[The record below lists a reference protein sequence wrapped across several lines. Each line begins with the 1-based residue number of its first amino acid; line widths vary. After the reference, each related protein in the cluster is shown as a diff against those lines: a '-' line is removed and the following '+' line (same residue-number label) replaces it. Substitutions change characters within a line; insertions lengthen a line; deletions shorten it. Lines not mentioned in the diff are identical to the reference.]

1 MTLPIP
7 APAAKRG
14 QARSRLGFTPLDF
27 AMQQG
32 HSRPAISKGANQIM
46 TSAAT
51 DITEGGN
58 RRVALLIAVLALMLA
73 FSEIGGK
80 NAEQDALAKNVE
92 ASNLWAFFQAKTIR
106 GTTLRTAAEAM
117 EVDLAGATDPAT
129 RERLQKRI
137 DGWKATIARY
147 ESEPETNEGRK
158 ELIVRAKAAEAQ
170 RDISSARDDKYDIVS
185 GLLQIAIVIS
195 SAAIITGIG
204 LLAWTGGA
212 LGLAALALMFVAQ
225 FAPTALF

>member
-1 MTLPIP
+1 MSTEIE
-7 APAAKRG
+7 
-14 QARSRLGFTPLDF
+14 TP
-27 AMQQG
+27 Q
-32 HSRPAISKGANQIM
+32 
-46 TSAAT
+46 
-51 DITEGGN
+51 GGN
-58 RRVALLIAVLALMLA
+58 KRIALLIAILALMLA

-80 NAEQDALAKNVE
+80 NAEQDALARNVE

-117 EVDLAGATDPAT
+117 EVELAGATEPAA

-137 DGWKATIARY
+137 EGWKATVARY

-158 ELIVRAKAAEAQ
+158 ELMARAKAAEAQ

-185 GLLQIAIVIS
+185 GLLQIAIVVS

-225 FAPTALF
+225 LAPTALF

>member
-1 MTLPIP
+1 M
-7 APAAKRG
+7 A
-14 QARSRLGFTPLDF
+14 
-27 AMQQG
+27 
-32 HSRPAISKGANQIM
+32 
-46 TSAAT
+46 SAAP
-51 DITEGGN
+51 DVTEDN
-58 RRVALLIAVLALMLA
+58 QPTSKVNKRIALLIGILALLLA

-80 NAEQDALAKNVE
+80 NAEQDALAKNIE

-117 EVDLAGATDPAT
+117 EIELANATEPAA

-158 ELIVRAKAAEAQ
+158 ELIARAKAAEAK

-185 GLLQIAIVIS
+185 GLLQIAIVVA
-195 SAAIITGIG
+195 SAAIITGVA
-204 LLAWTGGA
+204 LLAWTGVGLGA
-212 LGLAALALMFVAQ
+212 LGLALMVIAEV
-225 FAPTALF
+225 APTALF

>member
-1 MTLPIP
+1 M
-7 APAAKRG
+7 A
-14 QARSRLGFTPLDF
+14 
-27 AMQQG
+27 
-32 HSRPAISKGANQIM
+32 
-46 TSAAT
+46 SAAT

-58 RRVALLIAVLALMLA
+58 RRVALLIAILALMLA

-117 EVDLAGATDPAT
+117 EVDLAGATDPAV

-212 LGLAALALMFVAQ
+212 LGLAAFGLMFVAQ

>member
-1 MTLPIP
+1 M
-7 APAAKRG
+7 A
-14 QARSRLGFTPLDF
+14 
-27 AMQQG
+27 
-32 HSRPAISKGANQIM
+32 
-46 TSAAT
+46 SAAP
-51 DITEGGN
+51 DVTEDN
-58 RRVALLIAVLALMLA
+58 QPTSKINKRIALLIGVLALLLA

-80 NAEQDALAKNVE
+80 NAEQDALAKNIE

-117 EVDLAGATDPAT
+117 EIELANATEPAA

-158 ELIVRAKAAEAQ
+158 ELIVRAKAAEAK

-185 GLLQIAIVIS
+185 GLLQIAIVVA
-195 SAAIITGIG
+195 SAAIITGVT
-204 LLAWTGGA
+204 LLAWTGVGLGA
-212 LGLAALALMFVAQ
+212 LGLALMVIAEV
-225 FAPTALF
+225 APTALF